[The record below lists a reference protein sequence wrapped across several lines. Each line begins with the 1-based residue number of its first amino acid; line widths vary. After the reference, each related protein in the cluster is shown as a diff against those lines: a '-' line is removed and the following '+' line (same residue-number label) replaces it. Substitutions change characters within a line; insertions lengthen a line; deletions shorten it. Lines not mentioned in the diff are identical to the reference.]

1 MISNG
6 ISYYLNSFTPFTS
19 TPMGS
24 SLKNSPETSASEVA
38 PVLVNGIDLH
48 PRHVP
53 EQPRQWCG
61 SCERLVLWL
70 ALDQESLGRTM
81 HWADQK
87 QRILMMEKGWTTME
101 KWWKNDGTMMK
112 NGKMMEQW
120 WKMGMSWGIDRWFSG
135 IFMLDREKS
144 GGNGQL
150 KGRFKLN
157 SYETYFLAERRE

>member
-120 WKMGMSWGIDRWFSG
+120 WKVMKNGNVMGDWSMIQRNFHVRSRKEWGKWPVEG
-135 IFMLDREKS
+135 
-144 GGNGQL
+144 
-150 KGRFKLN
+150 
-157 SYETYFLAERRE
+157 